1 MIYLAFYRGE
11 GRFLSD
17 TLVQRVTRSEFSHC
31 ELFVSELPPLPGQ
44 THLCVSAVGK
54 HGGVCVREMTF
65 RPGAY
70 EFVPVPWAPSD
81 TFERAERHLGKGYD
95 YWGLL
100 MTQLVN
106 MRRHTADRWF
116 CSKLCAKAMG
126 LADPHTYAPG
136 DLKRVVEEH
145 NRTYFAAQ
153 ELAETRASAIRPR
166 ATHGTPFFPGSGIF
180 ASGLRG
186 GLRGASES
194 AANALSHLT
203 GHVDAGGVRAVAP
216 QRLAKR
222 TQGLTATRT
231 RPGLAQAGTVIR
243 FPGRVAR

>member
-11 GRFLSD
+11 GRFFSD
-17 TLVQRVTRSEFSHC
+17 TLVQRITRSEFSHC
-31 ELFVSELPPLPGQ
+31 ELFVSALPPLPGQ
-44 THLCVSAVGK
+44 THRCVSAVGK
-54 HGGVCVREMTF
+54 HGGVCVRDITF

-70 EFVPVPWAPSD
+70 EFVAVPWAPTD

-145 NRTYFAAQ
+145 NRTYMAAQ
-153 ELAETRASAIRPR
+153 ELAETRQAAQRPR
-166 ATHGTPFFPGSGIF
+166 VTHGAPFFPGSGIF
-180 ASGLRG
+180 AG
-186 GLRGASES
+186 GLRSAREG
-194 AANALSHLT
+194 AANALSHMT
-203 GHVDAGGVRAVAP
+203 AGIGDGGVRANAP
-216 QRLAKR
+216 QRVAKR
-222 TQGLTATRT
+222 THGLPTTRA
-231 RPGLAQAGTVIR
+231 RPALAQTGTMTGNVVP
-243 FPGRVAR
+243 FPGRIAR